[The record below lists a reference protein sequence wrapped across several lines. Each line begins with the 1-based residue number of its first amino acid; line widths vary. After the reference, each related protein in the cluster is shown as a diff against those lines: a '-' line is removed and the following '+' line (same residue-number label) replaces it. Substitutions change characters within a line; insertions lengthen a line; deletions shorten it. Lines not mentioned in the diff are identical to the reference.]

1 MNKKVKAL
9 VAVLMIVLTM
19 VVLYF
24 WIPGAVDRYDRQRH
38 CDVAPDTVWY
48 VLFGIGK
55 DEQSPPPEGT
65 MIGIISENIVQ

>member
-9 VAVLMIVLTM
+9 VAVLMIELTM
-19 VVLYF
+19 VVYF
-24 WIPGAVDRYDRQRH
+24 WIPGAVDRYDRQQH
-38 CDVAPDTVWY
+38 CDRAPDTVWY